1 MPTKTI
7 KRVVPN
13 DEDEE
18 NEEYDVENIWRYD
31 PKRDRYLVKWQG
43 YPRPTWEPI
52 ENLTN
57 CMDMVNRR
65 GEAKQKLS
73 LLPQSNAQRQC
84 GAVHEPG
91 TTLNPEN
98 WVSLEVIRQRLESIC
113 TKRFEK
119 DSV

>member
-98 WVSLEVIRQRLESIC
+98 WVSLEDIRQRLESIC